1 MALLAVNARF
11 VSQPITGVQRYAIA
25 IAYEIKRNMGPD
37 VIFLCPPNV
46 LNHKVANDLDVHSI
60 GMYSGYVWEQIELP
74 LYLRRR
80 GSMLLLNLANTAP
93 IFYSN
98 KVSTVHDV
106 AFELFSK
113 SFSWRFRT
121 AYRYIIP
128 RVMRTSRKLITVSE
142 FSRQE
147 ICSLY
152 DLPHSRISVIPC
164 GISNRFRPVEKSLKE
179 KYILAVSSI
188 NYQKNLHSL
197 IKAFELINEGDTKLY
212 VIGTQHKSF
221 SKEVNLSGNSLSSGK
236 IVFLGY
242 VDDDAL
248 RCYYANAV
256 AFIFP
261 SLYEGFG
268 IPPLEAQACGCP
280 CVVSNVASLP
290 EIYRDSVIYCDPNSV
305 SDIAEKINL
314 LLSNDELRKQ
324 LIERGFTNT
333 KRFSWLDS
341 GSKIVKLV
349 DGLISK

>member
-37 VIFLCPPNV
+37 VIFLGPPNV
-46 LNHKVANDLDVHSI
+46 LNRKVANDLDVRSI
-60 GMYSGYVWEQIELP
+60 GMCSGYIWEQIELP
-74 LYLRRR
+74 LYLRLR
-80 GSMLLLNLANTAP
+80 GRMMLLNLANTAP
-93 IFYSN
+93 ILYSN

-106 AFELFSK
+106 AFELFPR

-128 RVMRTSRKLITVSE
+128 RVLRTSLRIITVSE

-152 DLPHSRISVIPC
+152 DLPYSLINVISC
-164 GISNRFRPVEKSLKE
+164 GISSSFRPVEKNLKE
-179 KYILAVSSI
+179 KYILTVSSI

-221 SKEVNLSGNSLSSGK
+221 STAVNLSGNSLSEGK

-248 RCYYANAV
+248 RCYYSNAV

-280 CVVSNVASLP
+280 CIVSNTGSLP
-290 EIYRDSVIYCDPNSV
+290 EVYGDSVIYCDPYSV
-305 SDIAEKINL
+305 IDIAEKINEL
-314 LLSNDELRKQ
+314 AANAELRAQ
-324 LIERGFTNT
+324 FIEKGFLNV
-333 KRFSWLDS
+333 KKFSWKDS
-341 GSKIVKLV
+341 GDKFLEVIKDVLE
-349 DGLISK
+349 